1 MWLLNV
7 FTFKLEHFL
16 ESNVPAYA
24 ILSHTWTKNEVSY
37 QDMQTHK
44 SAKQHAGYAKI
55 AQSCHLA
62 KMDKLS
68 HVWIDAINS
77 MYRWYSRAEVCYAYL
92 VDAELANLS
101 GTFEESAWFTRAPK
115 EVKFFDRDWNS
126 IGWRTTLVSW
136 ISRITKIDVAILKH
150 TKALADVSVAKR
162 MSWAAFRQTSRIE
175 DMAYCL
181 LGLFDVSIPMLY
193 GEGKRSFIRLQ
204 EEIIR
209 TSNDHSIFA
218 WDVDGGA
225 VRSGELLADSP
236 RDFASCHDIVSWGR
250 PGQYELTNRGLRIEL
265 KVVQSED
272 AASTRLS
279 NVNEP
284 REYFGLLHCRLE
296 DELGG
301 TLALR
306 LQRNS
311 ENGEFNVSS
320 LTTKTSVDQDDTANG
335 ASEHRPSST
344 RLKFV
349 DMDRIP
355 DAASQHLEIGKRYQS
370 EENAARFWVRIN
382 PGLPIEID
390 DSYPENVWNNK
401 RTIMRVS
408 LVDSRLWYDAA
419 SSSARPSMYAEG
431 VQREQYRE
439 YPSLRLVRGAVL
451 LRSTTASRPLAVI
464 FGFDRVTWGS
474 NLIPGIRIAHVDKT
488 ILEAFCSD
496 DSWSAAETARL
507 HSSARSSTASQ
518 WWDTSVGREVITA
531 SIAQEQIMGDTV
543 FIVNINTTHSL
554 TLGQAQELG
563 ATIDEPDSDSNDA
576 FDFQSPLSA
585 SDDLF
590 QIPPTTVI
598 LNDFRKAPPEAAEHM
613 LRCILSSQHTL
624 PDLLNFARV
633 NKGMYR
639 VFKDYEAA
647 LVHTVLQT
655 QLNVLPAFAV
665 AYVEASWKSRS
676 SEKDAASAYVR
687 ALRAYTCAASLCGSV
702 GAWQYAQEMDF
713 CLQRHVGGLHMLVHH
728 LTGVSSITED
738 DLLTLALDRW
748 QTHSTSSIIDEAV
761 ELSDQVL
768 GQYELYEEKELDD
781 VAMQNNYQDASL
793 GLNVDD
799 PDTEHIRYRLHGL
812 LSNLWQFQHPTPFE
826 MPRSPDPEAEAIL
839 PEDSALQPLFAP
851 PQHPPDLLQ
860 SSASFP
866 FFASQA
872 TSFAPMSGVLSQ
884 LVSGLRI
891 WDGDLQAPM
900 LSGSSGF
907 RALVHGL
914 YWFRKTSLRLGTYRL
929 FHSYFAVQ
937 ELPADIPSELEATE
951 LSSPDQPSSPF
962 VFSEVVEE
970 TTTFVLDAWS
980 IAKELANDMDAFFRD
995 TQQEERPLDG
1005 GHTSRSLGIPET
1017 PGMTSL
1023 HGLFTPPAIPGH
1035 WPGELRPWDGVWRS
1049 APTQEG

>member
-1 MWLLNV
+1 MMWLLNV

-92 VDAELANLS
+92 VDAKLANLS
-101 GTFEESAWFTRAPK
+101 GSFEESAWFTR
-115 EVKFFDRDWNS
+115 
-126 IGWRTTLVSW
+126 VSW

-225 VRSGELLADSP
+225 VRSGELLAESP
-236 RDFASCHDIVSWGR
+236 RDFAGCHDIISWGR

-272 AASTRLS
+272 TASALLS
-279 NVNEP
+279 NVHEP

-311 ENGEFNVSS
+311 ENGEYNVSS
-320 LTTKTSVDQDDTANG
+320 STTKTSVDQDDSANG
-335 ASEHRPSST
+335 ASEHRPTST

-349 DMDRIP
+349 GMDRIP

-370 EENAARFWVRIN
+370 EENVARFWVRIN
-382 PGLPIEID
+382 PGLPIDID
-390 DSYPENVWNNK
+390 DCYPENVWNNK

-408 LVDSRLWYDAA
+408 LVDPRLRYDGA
-419 SSSARPSMYAEG
+419 SSSSGPSLYAEG

-464 FGFDRVTWGS
+464 FGFDRVTGGS
-474 NLIPGIRIAHVDKT
+474 NIVPGIRIAHVDKT
-488 ILEAFCSD
+488 TLEGFCSG
-496 DSWSAAETARL
+496 DSWSAEASARS

-518 WWDTSVGREVITA
+518 WWDTSVGREAITA

-554 TLGQAQELG
+554 TLGNAQELG
-563 ATIDEPDSDSNDA
+563 ATIDEPESASGDSLDSRN
-576 FDFQSPLSA
+576 PLSA

-590 QIPPTTVI
+590 QIPPTTVV
-598 LNDFRKAPPEAAEHM
+598 LNEFRKAPPEAAEHM

-624 PDLLNFARV
+624 PDLLNLARV

-639 VFKDYEAA
+639 MFKDYEAA
-647 LVHTVLQT
+647 LVHTVLRT
-655 QLNVLPAFAV
+655 QLNALPAFAA
-665 AYVEASWKSRS
+665 AYVEASLKSRS
-676 SEKDAASAYVR
+676 PEKDSASVYVR
-687 ALRAYTCAASLCGSV
+687 ALGAYTRAASLCGSV
-702 GAWQYAQEMDF
+702 GAWQYAQEIDLY
-713 CLQRHVGGLHMLVHH
+713 LQRHVGGLHMLIHH
-728 LTGVSSITED
+728 LTGVSSISED
-738 DLLTLALDRW
+738 ELLALAFDRW
-748 QTHSTSSIIDEAV
+748 RTEAASSIVDEDI
-761 ELSDQVL
+761 ELSDHML
-768 GQYELYEEKELDD
+768 DHYELYEEKELDD
-781 VAMQNNYQDASL
+781 VAMQNNNNQDASL
-793 GLNVDD
+793 RVTVDD
-799 PDTEHIRYRLHGL
+799 PDTEHIQYRLNGL
-812 LSNLWQFQHPTPFE
+812 LSTLWQHQYTLPAE
-826 MPRSPDPEAEAIL
+826 RPRSPDGEPEAIIAEY
-839 PEDSALQPLFAP
+839 SALQPFFAA
-851 PQHPPDLLQ
+851 PQLPPDLLQ

-866 FFASQA
+866 YFASQA

-884 LVSGLRI
+884 VVSGLRI

-907 RALVHGL
+907 RALVRGL
-914 YWFRKTSLRLGTYRL
+914 YWFRKTSLSLGTYRL

-980 IAKELANDMDAFFRD
+980 IAKELANDMDAFFRE
-995 TQQEERPLDG
+995 TQEERPLDG
-1005 GHTSRSLGIPET
+1005 GHIPRSLQIPET

-1023 HGLFTPPAIPGH
+1023 HGLSTPPAIPGH
-1035 WPGELRPWDGVWRS
+1035 WPGELRPWGGVWRS
-1049 APTQEG
+1049 APRQDG